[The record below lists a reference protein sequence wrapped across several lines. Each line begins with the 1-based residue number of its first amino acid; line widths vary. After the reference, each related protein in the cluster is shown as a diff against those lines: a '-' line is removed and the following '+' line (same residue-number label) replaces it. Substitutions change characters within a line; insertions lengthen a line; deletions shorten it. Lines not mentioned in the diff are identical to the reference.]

1 MTILEAI
8 KESVGYPVSDKRAEM
23 ALLKRGL
30 TKTEDATEA
39 VLNSKNFELAT
50 ADLIVWIVT
59 TANVSEGGVSISK
72 GDTSELRN
80 IASGI
85 YQKWGVKDSTKQQPT
100 ARFTSYS

>member
-8 KESVGYPVSDKRAEM
+8 KESVGYPVPDKRAEM

-50 ADLIVWIVT
+50 ADLMFWMVT
-59 TANVSEGGVSISK
+59 AANVSEGGYSLSVADKSAIK
-72 GDTSELRN
+72 D

-85 YQKWGVKDSTKQQPT
+85 YSKWGIADPSKPT
-100 ARFTSYS
+100 ARFISMS

>member
-8 KESVGYPVSDKRAEM
+8 KESIDYPISEKRAEM

-30 TKTEDATEA
+30 TKTDEATEA

-50 ADLIVWIVT
+50 ADLMFWMVT
-59 TANVSEGGVSISK
+59 TANVSEGGVSISVTDK
-72 GDTSELRN
+72 DSLKS

-85 YQKWGVKDSTKQQPT
+85 YSKWGVSDPSKASAKFISPW
-100 ARFTSYS
+100 